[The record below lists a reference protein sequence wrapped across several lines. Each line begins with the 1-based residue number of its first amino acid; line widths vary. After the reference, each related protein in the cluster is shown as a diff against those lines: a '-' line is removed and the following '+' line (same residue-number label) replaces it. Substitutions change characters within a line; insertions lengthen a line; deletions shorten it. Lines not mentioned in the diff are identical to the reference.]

1 MFFYLF
7 VGGLFKD
14 SNPSL
19 RLCQECPSQQGILFL
34 FVLVDQLIYKSMF
47 FEEINHLP
55 IMFDLKTRVTPLTP
69 TLADSGRTVPTRIG
83 PSDDL

>member
-19 RLCQECPSQQGILFL
+19 RLRQECPSQQGILFL
-34 FVLVDQLIYKSMF
+34 SVLVDSV
-47 FEEINHLP
+47 
-55 IMFDLKTRVTPLTP
+55 DL
-69 TLADSGRTVPTRIG
+69 
-83 PSDDL
+83 